1 MSFFWH
7 HERMP
12 DAVAPVDPL
21 AIDYRPLV
29 GPVSRDEVRAFRSHA
44 KANGVDGSPL
54 DVRPLV
60 LAVVLALFLLGVIGS
75 GLRDVI
81 SAGTAPPAGMIVVLI
96 AGLAVI
102 AAGIL
107 FAARASTR
115 KWERWMRLSQFAQ
128 ANRMHFATSS
138 PDPGYPGM
146 IFTRGDSRRATD
158 HMMSTAGRFF
168 DLGNYQYTTGSGRSR
183 RTSYWGFLAFKLDR
197 NLPNMVLDSRSNNG
211 FFGTNLPESFGRNQV
226 LSLEG
231 DFDKHFTLYAPKEY
245 ERDALYLFTP
255 DLMALLIDEASPFD
269 VEIVDDWMFI
279 YSARPFDSLQP
290 ASYQRLFSIMAT
302 VGAKTLSQSAR
313 YSDDRAIAP
322 GMIAPQGA
330 RLRRGVS
337 VLSVVAVI
345 GIVAYW
351 IWSLFFDR

>member
-1 MSFFWH
+1 
-7 HERMP
+7 
-12 DAVAPVDPL
+12 
-21 AIDYRPLV
+21 
-29 GPVSRDEVRAFRSHA
+29 
-44 KANGVDGSPL
+44 
-54 DVRPLV
+54 
-60 LAVVLALFLLGVIGS
+60 
-75 GLRDVI
+75 
-81 SAGTAPPAGMIVVLI
+81 
-96 AGLAVI
+96 
-102 AAGIL
+102 
-107 FAARASTR
+107 
-115 KWERWMRLSQFAQ
+115 
-128 ANRMHFATSS
+128 
-138 PDPGYPGM
+138 
-146 IFTRGDSRRATD
+146 
-158 HMMSTAGRFF
+158 
-168 DLGNYQYTTGSGRSR
+168 
-183 RTSYWGFLAFKLDR
+183 
-197 NLPNMVLDSRSNNG
+197 MVLDSRSNNG

-231 DFDKHFTLYAPKEY
+231 DFDRHFTLYAPKEY

-313 YSDDRAIAP
+313 YSDERAIAP

-337 VLSVVAVI
+337 VLSVVAVTGI
-345 GIVAYW
+345 GAYW